1 MPSVEESVFI
11 HRPRDEVFAFAVDPA
26 NVVLYNSNLVEY
38 EKTSDG
44 PPGKG
49 ATYRGVTRVAGK
61 TINWTAETTEFKE
74 GQSWETRSIESP
86 MAWTIAAR
94 YEEADGGTRV
104 TFHQETDS
112 YQGFFGKLAEP
123 VVTRMYAK
131 DVRSNLEKMK
141 ELLEA

>member
-1 MPSVEESVFI
+1 MPSVEESVLI

-44 PPGKG
+44 PVGKG

-61 TINWTAETTEFKE
+61 TINWTAETTEFE
-74 GQSWETRSIESP
+74 DGHGWETRSLESP
-86 MAWTIAAR
+86 MAWTITAR
-94 YEEADGGTRV
+94 YDDADEGTRV
-104 TFHQETDS
+104 TFHQETES
-112 YQGFFGKLAEP
+112 YEGFFGKLAEP
-123 VVTRMYAK
+123 LVTRMYSK